1 MKKIILGLTILISA
15 MVLVACSSKREEPS
29 LEVPME
35 ITVKV
40 NVKTDIT
47 TDVLAF
53 DQDGNDIKD
62 SIELTT
68 ESSNVEISGKEITVK
83 EIGSELVK
91 VTVTDS
97 KNKKVKTS
105 KTMFIDAIAN
115 DTVSEGKV
123 IDYKFD
129 NISEESLNSFKVL
142 EGDSEGLLTVSN
154 GSLVYEN
161 NIENAKLVKAI
172 DLDEGSSYKIKLFLQ
187 ASKELT
193 DVKLSILGVTKT
205 FNINEKLQVFEV
217 VVDAFSD
224 HKLEELVLDLGQ
236 NKDYKL
242 LVERLFVEISSGLEL
257 EVLNLSE
264 FAHIND
270 NGASTF
276 EIKDDKAILDIKEPA
291 AGIWEQKL
299 IREGIQLV
307 ANKKYILSYTI
318 KATEDI
324 KYEFIARVLDQQ
336 SNGRDENYVWSG
348 PEVKKNEER
357 TFKHVFE
364 TNDKDINDFE
374 MFFQVGNQNSPVTIE
389 ISDVNLEYYNVFE
402 EEVTRFT
409 GVTGIKSFE
418 GEDAE
423 ASLYIDSENNELVYD
438 VKQFGKVDWHNKVFI
453 EDLLFEADSRYRI
466 DLKIRA
472 DKAVELFFAVNPMG
486 QWEPKIADTINLTTE
501 YQTFSYE
508 TESFQTF
515 NQNFEILFQLGG
527 FNEGSAK
534 IFFESITITQLVKG

>member
-29 LEVPME
+29 LEVPLE

-47 TDVLAF
+47 TDILAF

-105 KTMFIDAIAN
+105 KTIFIDAIAN
-115 DTVSEGKV
+115 DSVIEGKV

-129 NISEESLNSFKVL
+129 DISAEALNGFKVL
-142 EGDSEGLLTVSN
+142 EGDNEGILSVSK
-154 GSLVYEN
+154 GSLVYDN
-161 NIENAKLVKAI
+161 NVENAKLVKAI

-205 FNINEKLQVFEV
+205 FNINEELQVFEV

-257 EVLNLSE
+257 QVIDLSE
-264 FAHIND
+264 FSHIND

-276 EIKDDKAILDIKEPA
+276 EVKDDKAILDITEPA

-418 GEDAE
+418 GQDAE
-423 ASLYIDSENNELVYD
+423 ASLYIDLDSKELVYD

-453 EDLLFEADSRYRI
+453 EDLLFKADSRYRI

-472 DKAVELFFAVNPMG
+472 DKAAELFFAVNPMG
-486 QWEPKIADTINLTTE
+486 QWEPKIADTIKLTTE